1 MLQEQLWLAA
11 HVPAPA
17 AGGGEPG
24 LGLQPGLGDPGLG
37 LALCPQQPR
46 AAHQLR
52 RGVLLPPSQ
61 THIPALSAQSC
72 LQTI

>member
-1 MLQEQLWLAA
+1 MLQEQLRLAA

-37 LALCPQQPR
+37 LALPPHQPR

-52 RGVLLPPSQ
+52 RGVRLPPSQ
-61 THIPALSAQSC
+61 THLPALSAQSS